1 MVDPKSAQSTFKMAF
16 GAERLAGGLNATID
30 DERVRRAILEVPR
43 DLFVPAALRDQA
55 WEDVALPIAC
65 DQTISQPRV
74 VARMCELLE
83 LRGNEIVLDVGT
95 GSGYHAAVLSR
106 LSRHVYS
113 IERHAELSRY
123 AQRALEAALIENVT
137 LLIGDGTAGYEKVAP
152 YDAINVAAGSECIP
166 SRLEQQLVD
175 GGRLIIPVG
184 SRRQRLVLVRRTGL
198 GFARE
203 QLDAVSFV
211 PLV

>member
-1 MVDPKSAQSTFKMAF
+1 MIKMAR
-16 GAERLAGGLNATID
+16 GADRLVAGLNATID
-30 DERVRRAILEVPR
+30 DEQVRGAILEGPR
-43 DLFVPAALRDQA
+43 DLFVPAARRDQA

-95 GSGYHAAVLSR
+95 GSGYHSAVLSR

-123 AQRALEAALIENVT
+123 AQRALAAARIENVT
-137 LLIGDGTAGYEKVAP
+137 LLVGDGTAGYEKCAP
-152 YDAINVAAGSECIP
+152 YDALNVAAGSERIP

-184 SRRQRLVLVRRTGL
+184 SREQRLVLVRRTGSR
-198 GFARE
+198 FAR
-203 QLDAVSFV
+203 QKQDAVSFV
-211 PLV
+211 PL